1 MQVCMASKKV
11 HNIMYKV
18 DNLNYNFLTRWR
30 KQRNYV
36 SADNISGKV
45 ASNEDHYN
53 ANVSNDQWRS

>member
-1 MQVCMASKKV
+1 
-11 HNIMYKV
+11 MYKV